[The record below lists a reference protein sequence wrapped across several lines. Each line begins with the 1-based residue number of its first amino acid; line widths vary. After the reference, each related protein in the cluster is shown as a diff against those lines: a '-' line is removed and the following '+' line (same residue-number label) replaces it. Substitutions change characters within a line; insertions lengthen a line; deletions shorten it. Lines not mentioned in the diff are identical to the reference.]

1 MRIHVKAVQTFIAL
15 ICSVLVYP
23 AFPTLAADHLLE
35 PKLLDEVR
43 MGVSGSIQS
52 SNSHE
57 SGVFPSL
64 TVFFDPLDR
73 AAAVGWQEIM
83 LRPRIHAGAIISTTG
98 NASQL
103 YTGFTWTVD
112 LTDKLFVDLSFGAAL
127 NNAELGRE
135 GGNSNGPE
143 VGCHVLF
150 HESLGA
156 GYKLTE
162 NWRVMATVEHSSNA
176 NFCDSNGGLSYAGLS
191 VGYKF

>member
-1 MRIHVKAVQTFIAL
+1 MRINRIAVQAL
-15 ICSVLVYP
+15 VALSTTLF
-23 AFPTLAADHLLE
+23 FPFASQTWAADHRLE

-43 MGVSGSIQS
+43 IGLSGSIQS
-52 SNSHE
+52 SRSHE

-73 AAAVGWQEIM
+73 AAAADWKEIM
-83 LRPRIHAGAIISTTG
+83 LRPRIHAGAIVSTTG

-112 LTDKLFVDLSFGAAL
+112 VSERLFVDLGLGAAL
-127 NNAELGRE
+127 NNAELGRD
-135 GGNSNGPE
+135 GGGSNGPE

-150 HESLGA
+150 HESLAA
-156 GYKLTE
+156 GYKLTK
-162 NWRVMATVEHSSNA
+162 NWRLLATVQHSSNA

>member
-1 MRIHVKAVQTFIAL
+1 MRIDFTAFRIFLAL
-15 ICSVLVYP
+15 ISSILVFFAAP
-23 AFPTLAADHLLE
+23 AHAADHLLE

-43 MGVSGSIQS
+43 IGLSGSIQS
-52 SNSHE
+52 SHSHE

-83 LRPRIHAGAIISTTG
+83 LRPRIHAGAIVSTTG

-112 LTDKLFVDLSFGAAL
+112 LTDKLFVDLGFGAAL
-127 NNAELGRE
+127 NNAELGRD

-162 NWRVMATVEHSSNA
+162 NWRVLATVEHSSNA
-176 NFCDSNGGLSYAGLS
+176 NFCDSNGGLSYAGLA

>member
-1 MRIHVKAVQTFIAL
+1 MRINFKAFQTFIAL
-15 ICSVLVYP
+15 ICGVLVYP

-112 LTDKLFVDLSFGAAL
+112 LTDKLFVDLGFGAAL